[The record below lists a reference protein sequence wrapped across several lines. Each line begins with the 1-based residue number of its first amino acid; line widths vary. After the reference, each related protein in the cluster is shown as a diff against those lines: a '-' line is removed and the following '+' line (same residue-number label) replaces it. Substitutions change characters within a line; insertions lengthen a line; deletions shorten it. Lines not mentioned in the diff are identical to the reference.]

1 MKTVI
6 ITGATSG
13 IGAAATRAFAA
24 DGARVFLIGRSAA
37 RLAALARRLD
47 EAHVPGVQVTHGGH
61 EGDAAP
67 FAMPAAHALAHG
79 GDGGNGLHRYW
90 KLCSAAGYS
99 PSLTART

>member
-1 MKTVI
+1 ML
-6 ITGATSG
+6 ATK
-13 IGAAATRAFAA
+13 
-24 DGARVFLIGRSAA
+24 

-47 EAHVPGVQVTHGGH
+47 EAHVPGVQVAHGGH

-79 GDGGNGLHRYW
+79 GDGRNGLHRYW
-90 KLCSAAGYS
+90 KLCSGAGYS